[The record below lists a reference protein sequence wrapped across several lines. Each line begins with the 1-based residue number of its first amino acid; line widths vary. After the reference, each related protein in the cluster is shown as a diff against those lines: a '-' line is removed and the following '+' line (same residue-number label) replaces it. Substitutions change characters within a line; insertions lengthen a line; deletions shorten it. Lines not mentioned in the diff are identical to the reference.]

1 MFVQAAKISFCQ
13 KIETGTWVPRI
24 LTALPEPC
32 YPGLEMFGDSWAVS
46 PLESEVSKPQA
57 IVWLLQLRD
66 GLEIPGKTELPED
79 KRRGKQFCQSCCM
92 CRDVWEFLCRKG
104 ATPPNNTAC
113 VGINTWE
120 TAIVGQDNGFAVSLG
135 SLGSSRLMQSFPY
148 RKVCNLLYFQ

>member
-1 MFVQAAKISFCQ
+1 MFVQAANISFCK

-79 KRRGKQFCQSCCM
+79 KRRGKQ
-92 CRDVWEFLCRKG
+92 K
-104 ATPPNNTAC
+104 P
-113 VGINTWE
+113 
-120 TAIVGQDNGFAVSLG
+120 IVLHVQRCLG
-135 SLGSSRLMQSFPY
+135 VPVQERGHST
-148 RKVCNLLYFQ
+148 